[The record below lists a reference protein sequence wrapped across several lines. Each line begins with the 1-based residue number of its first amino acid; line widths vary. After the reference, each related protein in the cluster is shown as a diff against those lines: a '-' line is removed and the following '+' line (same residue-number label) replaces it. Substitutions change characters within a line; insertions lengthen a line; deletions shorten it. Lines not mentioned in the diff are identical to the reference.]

1 MANMYSLMGAFV
13 FFTLILAAA
22 LWPLW
27 RSADKSRKLILGLSC
42 LITPILAIL
51 LYAYLGAYTDIEIR
65 DEYQR
70 MNRLAEQGQNISE
83 EEHLALMSR
92 IEARALKDD
101 NAEYWYLLAGNYE
114 GLGRYTEAAAAYEKA
129 ADTYADD
136 VSILSRWTETEFISQ
151 GYNLTPKVQGLA
163 QRVLALDPSNASV
176 LGMLGIAAFQQ
187 GQIEPAIQF
196 WERAL
201 TSLEPM
207 SANAMLIQQSIAQ
220 ARELLAQAQGLASDP
235 SIGQDLANQSDSAS
249 LSLPGIP
256 LHISLAPGIE
266 LDDSVTLF
274 IFARVPG
281 SRVPTAVNRLTLGS
295 LPAQLTLDDSMVM
308 IPGTQL
314 MAMPEL
320 ELVARASRS
329 GQPAAQPGD
338 YEVIVGGIVPAEIEG
353 VVEMVIRDQI
363 N

>member
-1 MANMYSLMGAFV
+1 MANIYSVVG
-13 FFTLILAAA
+13 ILAFLSVLLVAS

-27 RSADKSRKLILGLSC
+27 RRADKLQKRILGLSC
-42 LITPILAIL
+42 LVTPALVL
-51 LYAYLGAYTDIEIR
+51 GLYLSLGAYSDLEIR

-70 MNRLAEQGQNISE
+70 MNQLAEQGQPISQ
-83 EEHLALMSR
+83 EEHLALMSK
-92 IEARALKDD
+92 IEALALKDD

-114 GLGRYTEAAAAYEKA
+114 GLGRYAEAAAAYEKA

-163 QRVLALDPSNASV
+163 QRVLELDPSNASV

-207 SANAMLIQQSIAQ
+207 SANALLIQQSIAQ
-220 ARELLAQAQGLASDP
+220 ARDLLAEAQGMVSGEAAGQEVAS
-235 SIGQDLANQSDSAS
+235 QSAS
-249 LSLPGIP
+249 STAALPNIP
-256 LHISLAPGIE
+256 LRISLAPEIE
-266 LDDSVTLF
+266 LNDSTTIF

-281 SRVPTAVNRLTLGS
+281 SRVPTAVNRLTVGD
-295 LPAQLTLDDSMVM
+295 LPAQLALDDSMVM

-314 MAMPEL
+314 MAMPQL
-320 ELVARASRS
+320 ELVARVSLS

-338 YEVIVGGIVPAEIEG
+338 YELIISDIVPAEIDA
-353 VVEMVIRDQI
+353 VIEMVIRDQI